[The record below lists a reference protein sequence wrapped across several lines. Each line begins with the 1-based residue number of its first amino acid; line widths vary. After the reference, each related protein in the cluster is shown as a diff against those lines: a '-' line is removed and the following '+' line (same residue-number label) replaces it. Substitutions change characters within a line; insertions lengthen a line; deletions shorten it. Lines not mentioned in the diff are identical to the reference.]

1 MSEENE
7 GLKFD
12 FEEKTENADAQI
24 SNRYRHLFL
33 GSQIGMQVLADILD
47 MCHFGSTLDPEDKAE
62 VTKYNLGIGI
72 LVKCGIFE
80 GVKQFEIINA
90 LAGMKKVGN

>member
-1 MSEENE
+1 MSEEDE

-12 FEEKTENADAQI
+12 FEEKTENKDAQI

-33 GSQIGMQVLADILD
+33 GSQMGMQVLADILD
-47 MCHFGSTLDPEDKAE
+47 MCYFGSSLDVENKVEIAR
-62 VTKYNLGIGI
+62 YNLGISI

-80 GVKQFEIINA
+80 GVSQFEIVNA
-90 LAGMKKVGN
+90 LSGMKK

>member
-1 MSEENE
+1 MSEEDE

-12 FEEKTENADAQI
+12 FEEKTEVDTQI

-33 GSQIGMQVLADILD
+33 GSQMGMQVLADILD
-47 MCHFGSTLDPEDKAE
+47 MCYFGSSLDAE
-62 VTKYNLGIGI
+62 NKVEIARYNLGISI

-80 GVKQFEIINA
+80 GVSQFEIVNA
-90 LAGMKKVGN
+90 LSGMKK